1 MIDVLIIGAGPAGIS
16 AGIYA
21 KRSNLNV
28 AIIYYGESNLEK
40 APKIDNYY
48 GFKDGISG
56 IDLYK
61 NGIEQAKKLGID
73 VLNEEVLHIELN
85 DNYFEI
91 TTNLSSYKSKSV
103 IIASGNKKLSPDI
116 EGINDY
122 EGKGVSYCAIC
133 DGYFYKNK
141 NIAIIGDGRF
151 AINEANYLKNIVNNI
166 TILSNGKTINLECSY
181 NINNKKIKK
190 ISGENTVNKVVFD
203 DDTFLSVD
211 GIFIALGE
219 AGGVDFAKSLGVIT
233 KNDSIIINEKME
245 TNIAGLYSCGNT
257 TGGLLQ
263 ICKAVY
269 EGAVA
274 GISAANF
281 VKKSNY

>member
-28 AIIYYGESNLEK
+28 TIIYYGESNLEK

-48 GFKDGISG
+48 GFEDGISG
-56 IDLYK
+56 VDLYK
-61 NGIEQAKKLGID
+61 NGIEQAKKIGID

-85 DNYFEI
+85 DNCFEI
-91 TTNLSSYKSKSV
+91 TTNISSYKSKSV
-103 IIASGNKKLSPDI
+103 IIASGNKKLKPDI
-116 EGINDY
+116 DGIKDF
-122 EGKGVSYCAIC
+122 EGKGISYCAIC
-133 DGYFYKNK
+133 DGFFYKNK

-151 AINEANYLKNIVNNI
+151 AINEADYLKNIVNSI
-166 TILSNGKTINLECSY
+166 TILSNGKTINSDCNY
-181 NINNKKIKK
+181 NVNNKKIKK
-190 ISGENTVNKVVFD
+190 VTGENTVNKVVFD
-203 DDTFLSVD
+203 DDTFLSID

-233 KNDSIIINEKME
+233 NNDNIIVNDKME
-245 TNIAGLYSCGNT
+245 TNIKGLYSCGNT

-281 VKKSNY
+281 VKKNNS